1 MNFDVGCV
9 SLPLESQHFSVFP
22 GSGHVKWSAALI
34 RKGQVT
40 LDRNATLLLKAVM
53 GKKSAAEAAKT
64 RKLIVSTARAL
75 FAELGFAGATTS
87 RIAKTAGLTEGA
99 FFHHFKDKKA
109 LFAEVVKN
117 LQREFAYEVVLR
129 GREGTNALERFMIGT
144 RASIELSQKPEY
156 LRLVLIEAP
165 TVLGGS
171 NWREIDAITSLSVIE
186 PALAAI
192 AGREDIEIRQIRPMA
207 LLTLGLLTE
216 TAFAL
221 VRSDG
226 TITVDD
232 VIEVLEMSISN
243 WLKRVQPKS
252 EAK

>member
-1 MNFDVGCV
+1 MNFDGGCV
-9 SLPLESQHFSVFP
+9 SLFLESQHFSLFP
-22 GSGHVKWSAALI
+22 GHGHVKWSAALI
-34 RKGQVT
+34 RKSQVT
-40 LDRNATLLLKAVM
+40 LDRNATLLLKALM

-243 WLKRVQPKS
+243 WLKRVQLKS
-252 EAK
+252 KAK

>member
-1 MNFDVGCV
+1 MFG
-9 SLPLESQHFSVFP
+9 EFSYARRSILMSRMV
-22 GSGHVKWSAALI
+22 
-34 RKGQVT
+34 QVE
-40 LDRNATLLLKAVM
+40 LDRNATLLLRAIM
-53 GKKSAAEAAKT
+53 GKKSAAEAEKT
-64 RKLIVSTARAL
+64 RKLIVSTARTL

-117 LQREFAYEVVLR
+117 LQREFAYEVVIR
-129 GREGTNALERFMIGT
+129 GSAGKNALERFIIGA
-144 RASIELSQKPEY
+144 RASIELSQKHEY

-165 TVLGGS
+165 TILGGS

-192 AGREDIEIRQIRPMA
+192 AKREDIEIRQIRPMA
-207 LLTLGLLTE
+207 LLTLGLLNE

-232 VIEVLEMSISN
+232 VIDVLELSIN
-243 WLKRVQPKS
+243 DWLKRIQKS
-252 EAK
+252 K

>member
-1 MNFDVGCV
+1 
-9 SLPLESQHFSVFP
+9 
-22 GSGHVKWSAALI
+22 
-34 RKGQVT
+34 
-40 LDRNATLLLKAVM
+40 M
-53 GKKSAAEAAKT
+53 GKKSAAEAEKT
-64 RKLIVSTARAL
+64 RKLIVSTARSL
-75 FAELGFAGATTS
+75 FAEHGFAGATTS

-109 LFAEVVKN
+109 LFAEVVKI
-117 LQREFAYEVVLR
+117 LQREFAYEVVIR
-129 GREGTNALERFMIGT
+129 GSAGKNALERFILGA
-144 RASIELSQKPEY
+144 RASIELSQKHEY

-165 TVLGGS
+165 TILGGS

-192 AGREDIEIRQIRPMA
+192 AKREDIEIRQIRPMA
-207 LLTLGLLTE
+207 LLTLGLLNE

-232 VIEVLEMSISN
+232 VIDVLEMSIN
-243 WLKRVQPKS
+243 DWLKRIQKS
-252 EAK
+252 K

>member
-1 MNFDVGCV
+1 MNFDAGDV
-9 SLPLESQHFSVFP
+9 SHCLKYQHFAASP
-22 GSGHVKWSAALI
+22 GPCYVKWPAAFT
-34 RKGQVT
+34 RKDQVT

-64 RKLIVSTARAL
+64 RKLIVTTARAL

-117 LQREFAYEVVLR
+117 LQREYAYEVVTR
-129 GREGTNALERFMIGT
+129 GREGTNALERFLIGA

-165 TVLGGS
+165 TVLGGN

-232 VIEVLEMSISN
+232 VMEVLEMSIN
-243 WLKRVQPKS
+243 DWLKRVQLKS
-252 EAK
+252 KAK

>member
-1 MNFDVGCV
+1 
-9 SLPLESQHFSVFP
+9 
-22 GSGHVKWSAALI
+22 
-34 RKGQVT
+34 
-40 LDRNATLLLKAVM
+40 M
-53 GKKSAAEAAKT
+53 GKKSAAEAEKT
-64 RKLIVSTARAL
+64 RKSIVSTARRL

-87 RIAKTAGLTEGA
+87 HIAKTAGLTEGA

-117 LQREFAYEVVLR
+117 LQREFAYEVVMR
-129 GREGTNALERFMIGT
+129 GREGADALEGFMIGA

-186 PALAAI
+186 PALSAI
-192 AGREDIEIRQIRPMA
+192 AKREDIEIRQIRPMA
-207 LLTLGLLTE
+207 LLTLGLLNE

-232 VIEVLEMSISN
+232 VIDVLEISIN
-243 WLKRVQPKS
+243 DWLKRVQSKS
-252 EAK
+252 KAK